1 MSSDSTTLPS
11 TDRLSFRICLGYAVG
26 SLGMSIFATV
36 AGLLLLDFLTGFL
49 AVPPLWAAFTV
60 FIPKVWDIIIDPIV
74 GHLSDRTQT
83 SWGRRRPYLLAGA
96 ILLGLTFFLL
106 FSVPSFETPSSR
118 ALYVMVMFI
127 AASTGYTVFGIPYL
141 ALPAEMTF
149 DYHER
154 TRLVSFRVVF
164 LLLGIL
170 FAGALAPLIIEE
182 VARANTDSPGA
193 DDFRRG
199 YMVMGITLG
208 VVSTISMLWTF
219 FALRNAPQRDA
230 ILSMATIREQL
241 LVALKNRPFFRLLI
255 PYFIQLLAINC
266 TVASMPFFV
275 QYILGDR
282 QIFVGAFL
290 CLIVPSIVAM
300 PLWVLFSNRYGKLA
314 AYLTS
319 VSLFAI
325 ALLTIFWSSAE
336 RLELFYIQMG
346 CAGIAY
352 AGTQAFPFA
361 MLPDV
366 IQYDEH
372 LTGLRREGAYTG
384 VWLAGENA
392 GVAFGTFLAGAVLAI
407 CGFVESTTGVA
418 DQTETAVFGVKLAF
432 TAVPAALFAVSI
444 PLLARYDLT
453 EKKMRSLR
461 GESEEEAALS
471 TVENNGF
478 GMGE

>member
-1 MSSDSTTLPS
+1 MRLDSNS
-11 TDRLSFRICLGYAVG
+11 ASGDRLSLRICLGYAVG

-60 FIPKVWDIIIDPIV
+60 FIPKIWDITIDPIV

-96 ILLGLTFFLL
+96 ILLGVTFFLL
-106 FSVPSFETPSSR
+106 FSVPKLESPAAR

-154 TRLVSFRVVF
+154 TRLVSFRIVF
-164 LLLGIL
+164 LLTGIL

-182 VARANTDSPGA
+182 VARSNTDTPTA

-199 YMVMGITLG
+199 YMVMGTALG
-208 VVSTISMLWTF
+208 IVSSISMLWTF

-230 ILSMATIREQL
+230 ILSTATIREQL

-255 PYFIQLLAINC
+255 PYFIQLLAVNC

-290 CLIVPSIVAM
+290 CLIIPSIVAM
-300 PLWVLFSNRYGKLA
+300 PLWVLFSGRYGKLA
-314 AYLTS
+314 AYLVS
-319 VSLFAI
+319 VSLFTLG
-325 ALLTIFWSSAE
+325 LLSLFWASPE
-336 RLELFYIQMG
+336 RIEWFYFQMG
-346 CAGIAY
+346 VVGVAY

-407 CGFVESTTGVA
+407 CGFVESTTGVTA
-418 DQTETAVFGVKLAF
+418 QTPTAILGVKLAF
-432 TAVPAALFAVSI
+432 TVVPAILLAVSV

-453 EKKMRSLR
+453 EEKMKSLQKS
-461 GESEEEAALS
+461 SELPSEIAGSL
-471 TVENNGF
+471 EN
-478 GMGE
+478 